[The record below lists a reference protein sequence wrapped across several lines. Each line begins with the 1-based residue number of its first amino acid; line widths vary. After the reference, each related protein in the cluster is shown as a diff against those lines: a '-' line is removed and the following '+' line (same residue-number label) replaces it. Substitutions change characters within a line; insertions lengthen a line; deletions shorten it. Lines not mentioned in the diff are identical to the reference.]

1 MNTQSSKP
9 YFQIP
14 ESGPVRP
21 AEAAAYLRVS
31 RCTIYEWVKAGRLT
45 IHKGGPRT
53 SYFRAE
59 ELRRITGEV
68 VV

>member
-1 MNTQSSKP
+1 MQPNAPKP

-14 ESGPVRP
+14 ETGPVRP

-31 RCTIYEWVKAGRLT
+31 RCTIYEWAKAGRLT

-59 ELRRITGEV
+59 ELRRLTGEV
-68 VV
+68 AA